1 MSSQSNNAANNP
13 KKRKLSVPHVYVLL
27 VSLTILAAV
36 GSWILPAGEFTREMN
51 ETINR
56 TVVVPGSFK
65 EIASTPVGPFQTF
78 IAIQKGLVD
87 AAEVFFFVFLAYASW
102 FVVLETKALNAF
114 IGWMLRLFKGKSDYI
129 LVAFVYIFG
138 MAASV
143 FGMFEETFGFL
154 PLFVG
159 MSIAMGYDAIVGLAT
174 IGMAVGIGYTAAVM
188 NPFTVILAQ
197 NFAGI
202 PLLSGWAFRLVTW
215 FVMETLVCWWILRY
229 ARRIKKDPAKSY
241 MVGIDMGD
249 LQLDHDEL
257 VNTPFTA
264 RTRAVCGVVVASI
277 VALVWGV
284 TQKGWYF
291 NELAG
296 LFIVM
301 GILSGLI
308 GGFNP
313 NRLADVYVK
322 GLRDIVFG
330 CMIIGLS
337 RGVLVVMREG
347 HIVDTVVYY
356 LSLPLQDLPRWLA
369 AEGMLA
375 VQNVINFLIPSGS
388 GQAVVTMPIM
398 APLSDVLG
406 ISRQVAVLAFQ
417 FGDGLSNL
425 LWPTALIPIMCAI
438 AHVPLEKWYR
448 FFLPFFLIAVAFQG
462 FFIAAAVALGV

>member
-1 MSSQSNNAANNP
+1 MASQVGEEKGGSG
-13 KKRKLSVPHVYVLL
+13 KRKFSLPHVYVLL
-27 VSLTILAAV
+27 VSLTILAAI
-36 GSWILPAGEFTREMN
+36 GSWVLPAGEFSREMN

-56 TVVVPGSFK
+56 AVVVPGSFK

-114 IGWMLRLFKGKSDYI
+114 IGWLLRLFKDKSDYI
-129 LVAFVYIFG
+129 LVVFVYIFG
-138 MAASV
+138 MSASV

-159 MSIAMGYDAIVGLAT
+159 MAIAMGYDAIVGLAT
-174 IGMAVGIGYTAAVM
+174 VGMAVGIGYTAAVM

-202 PLLSGWAFRLVTW
+202 PLLSGWAFRVVAW
-215 FVMETLVCWWILRY
+215 FVMETLACWWILRY
-229 ARRIKKDPAKSY
+229 AKRVKEDPSKSY
-241 MVGIDMGD
+241 MAGVDMGD

-257 VNTPFTA
+257 INTHFDS
-264 RTRAVCGVVVASI
+264 RTRSVCVVVVLSI
-277 VALVWGV
+277 AALVWGV
-284 TQKGWYF
+284 TQRGWYF
-291 NELAG
+291 NELSG

-301 GILSGLI
+301 GIVSGLV

-313 NRLADVYVK
+313 NKLADVYVK

-369 AEGMLA
+369 AEGMLV
-375 VQNVINFLIPSGS
+375 VQNLINFVIPSGS

-438 AHVPLEKWYR
+438 AHVPLDKWYR
-448 FFLPFFLIAVAFQG
+448 FFLPFFLIALAFQG
-462 FFIAAAVALGV
+462 VFIAAAVALGI

>member
-1 MSSQSNNAANNP
+1 MASQVEE
-13 KKRKLSVPHVYVLL
+13 KKDGSAKKKFTLPHVYVLL

-36 GSWILPAGEFTREMN
+36 GSWVLPAGEFSREMN

-56 TVVVPGSFK
+56 TVVIPGSFK

-87 AAEVFFFVFLAYASW
+87 AAGVFFFVLLAYASW

-114 IGWMLRLFKGKSDYI
+114 IGWLLRLFKDRSDYI
-129 LVAFVYIFG
+129 LVVFVYIFG
-138 MAASV
+138 MSASV

-159 MSIAMGYDAIVGLAT
+159 MAIAMGYDAIVGLAT
-174 IGMAVGIGYTAAVM
+174 VGMAVGIGYTAAVM

-202 PLLSGWAFRLVTW
+202 PLLSGWAFRVVVWL
-215 FVMETLVCWWILRY
+215 VMETLACWWILRY
-229 ARRIKKDPAKSY
+229 AKRIKEDPSKSY
-241 MVGIDMGD
+241 MAGVDMGD

-257 VNTPFTA
+257 LNTQFNA
-264 RTRAVCGVVVASI
+264 RTRSVCIVIVLSI
-277 VALVWGV
+277 AALVWGV
-284 TQKGWYF
+284 TQRGWYF
-291 NELAG
+291 NELSG
-296 LFIVM
+296 LFVVM
-301 GILSGLI
+301 GIVSGLV

-313 NRLADVYVK
+313 NKLADVYVK
-322 GLRDIVFG
+322 GLKDIIFG

-369 AEGMLA
+369 AEGMLV
-375 VQNVINFLIPSGS
+375 VQNLINFVIPSGS

-438 AHVPLEKWYR
+438 AHVPLDKWYR
-448 FFLPFFLIAVAFQG
+448 FFIPFFLIALAFQG
-462 FFIAAAVALGV
+462 IFIAAAVALGI